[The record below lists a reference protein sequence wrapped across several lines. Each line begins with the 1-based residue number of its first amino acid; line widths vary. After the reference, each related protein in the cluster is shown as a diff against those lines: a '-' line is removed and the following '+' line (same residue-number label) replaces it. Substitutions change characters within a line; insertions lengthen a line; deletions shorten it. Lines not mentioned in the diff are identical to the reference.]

1 MHTEPTT
8 DIFPADCVKV
18 GNKCPIV
25 TYHYG
30 GRSHECTTC
39 DHVNSPEQDLKL
51 LIFNIFCCNVA
62 FGGSKPA

>member
-30 GRSHECTTC
+30 GRPHECTTC
-39 DHVNSPEQDLKL
+39 GHVNSVNSPEHD
-51 LIFNIFCCNVA
+51 
-62 FGGSKPA
+62 